1 MTKEN
6 RINNREQKQFE
17 KLLKEYAFLS
27 IRIFANAWCNQ
38 TLADNDIQRHD
49 YLENEIDKL
58 TKEYGYDK
66 ELVAKDIH
74 ELKIEYLIKKGILY
88 KEK

>member
-1 MTKEN
+1 MTKEE
-6 RINNREQKQFE
+6 RKNNREYKQFE
-17 KLLKEYAFLS
+17 KLLKEYAILS

-38 TLADNDIQRHD
+38 SLTENDIQRHD

-58 TKEYGYDK
+58 SNEYGYDE